1 MNQDFEKE
9 LQKALR
15 RVEPAPDFADRV
27 LARIVEESPALRVEA
42 RSETLTWRQRL
53 VAFLSLPSMQ
63 WAAAGALACLLMA
76 VGVQRYR
83 AYQHAE
89 TARLAL
95 EQAAEEAEGQ
105 RAKEQVMLALQI
117 ASAKLNIAQR
127 KVKESSERLPE
138 AR

>member
-1 MNQDFEKE
+1 MKQDLEKE

-27 LARIVEESPALRVEA
+27 LARIAEKAPEIKVETP
-42 RSETLTWRQRL
+42 TWRQRL

-63 WAAAGALACLLMA
+63 WAAAGALACLLVA

-117 ASAKLNIAQR
+117 ASAKLNVAQR
-127 KVKESSERLPE
+127 KVRESSERLPE